1 MNTEIDYQAVKKEIL
16 EKYGTVHSS
25 VFNVEEATR
34 SRIDYLK
41 DHLRKTR
48 QKGYVL
54 GISGGVDSYSAGAL
68 AQHACAEL
76 RSEGYEAYFYAVR
89 LPAGVQRDES
99 DAQDSLAAMKPD
111 KILTI
116 NVGDASNA
124 LNEQCLAAIE
134 GAGTTLTP
142 EQADFHKGNIKAR
155 IRMAAQYHL
164 AATYGCLTISTD
176 HPTECIT
183 GYFTKGGDGF
193 ADLTVLD
200 GLSKNQVRMVAAHL
214 GAPPHISGKLPTA
227 DLEELNPGKLDDDG
241 FGFPYAALNA
251 FIEGEEIDHEIEKRI
266 IERYVS
272 TRHKREPIVSFEASE
287 FVINAR
293 NTKKNKM

>member
-1 MNTEIDYQAVKKEIL
+1 MNTAIDYNAVKKEIR
-16 EKYGTVHSS
+16 ERYTTVHSS
-25 VFNVEEATR
+25 VFDVEQATR
-34 SRIDYLK
+34 ARIDYLK
-41 DHLRKTR
+41 DYLRKTKL
-48 QKGYVL
+48 KGYVL

-99 DAQDSLAAMKPD
+99 DAQDALSAMKPD

-116 NVGDASNA
+116 NVGDASDA

-134 GAGTTLTP
+134 SVGTTLTP

-164 AATYGCLTISTD
+164 AATYGSVVMGSD
-176 HPTECIT
+176 HNCEAVT
-183 GYFTKGGDGF
+183 GF
-193 ADLTVLD
+193 ATKFGDFACDIIVLD
-200 GLSKNQVRMVAAHL
+200 GLSKNQVRMVASHL

-251 FIEGEEIDHEIEKRI
+251 FIEGEEVAPEIEKLI
-266 IERYVS
+266 IDRYVS
-272 TRHKREPIVSFEASE
+272 TRHKREPIVSFEASGFTLKE
-287 FVINAR
+287 QSI
-293 NTKKNKM
+293 KKHKM

>member
-1 MNTEIDYQAVKKEIL
+1 MNTAIDYNAVKKEIREL
-16 EKYGTVHSS
+16 YTTVHSS
-25 VFNVEEATR
+25 VFDVEQATR
-34 SRIDYLK
+34 ARIDYLK
-41 DHLRKTR
+41 DYLRKTKL
-48 QKGYVL
+48 KGYVL

-99 DAQDSLAAMKPD
+99 DAQDALSAMKPD

-116 NVGDASNA
+116 NVGDASDA

-134 GAGTTLTP
+134 SVGTTLTP

-164 AATYGCLTISTD
+164 AATYGALVMSSD
-176 HPTECIT
+176 HNAEKIVSF
-183 GYFTKGGDGF
+183 FTKHGDG
-193 ADLTVLD
+193 ASDIVVLD
-200 GLSKNQVRMVAAHL
+200 GLSKNQVRLVAAHL

-241 FGFPYAALNA
+241 FGFPYADLNA
-251 FIEGEEIDHEIEKRI
+251 FVEGEEIDPAVEKLIIEK
-266 IERYVS
+266 YVAGA
-272 TRHKREPIVSFEASE
+272 HKRDPIPE
-287 FVINAR
+287 FGGSRFAQNV
-293 NTKKNKM
+293 KKHKM